1 MGQRERMPATSA
13 PANVQLTG
21 GSMASVTSVS
31 RPSRSVRTSSLSH
44 MSSLFECP
52 VCREYALPPIMQCE
66 NGHHLCAPCRKNVAK
81 CPVCRAP
88 KGRNRNLALE
98 KLAETATFPCQ
109 YRPKGCTALLLI
121 TAKKKHE
128 GSCEY
133 GPCPCVLGLKSC
145 KWRGPLQ
152 EVVNHILRAH
162 DFVPRL
168 QGENVVLTAMRF
180 NRAEAFCWVAL
191 QSCLGRDFVVML
203 KKRNNYRDRFFG
215 VVLLVGSS
223 EEAQRFVYRL
233 QLCGAEHRLTWEAKP
248 RSLHTRAE
256 TIKSGDGLAFDMSTA
271 KRLSNGADLN
281 VNVAISIA
289 SSSGDIAL

>member
-1 MGQRERMPATSA
+1 
-13 PANVQLTG
+13 
-21 GSMASVTSVS
+21 MASVTSLR
-31 RPSRSVRTSSLSH
+31 RPSGAQMTSSISQ
-44 MSSLFECP
+44 MASLLECP

-66 NGHHLCAPCRKNVAK
+66 NGHHLCAICRKKVAK

-98 KLAETATFPCQ
+98 KLAETAMFPCK
-109 YRPKGCTALLLI
+109 YRLKGCTAVLLI
-121 TAKKKHE
+121 AAKKKHE
-128 GSCEY
+128 ESCEH
-133 GPCPCVLGLKSC
+133 GPCPCVLGVKSC

-152 EVVNHILRAH
+152 EVVDHILRSH

-168 QGENVVLTAMRF
+168 QGENVVLTATRF

-215 VVLLVGSS
+215 VVLLVGST
-223 EEAQRFVYRL
+223 EEARRFVYRL

-248 RSLHTRAE
+248 RSLHSRPE
-256 TIKSGDGLAFDMSTA
+256 TVKSGDGLAFDMRTA
-271 KRLSNGADLN
+271 ERLSNGADLN
-281 VNVAISIA
+281 VDVAIRLA
-289 SSSGDIAL
+289 SMSSDIGL